1 MSNTTKLTAKDIK
14 TEKTQ
19 NPKIKPPPSDMLFG
33 KNFSDHMFVMEY
45 DQPEGWHDPKIVPYK
60 NLSLSPASMVFH
72 YGQELF
78 EGLKAYRTKS
88 GQIQLFRPEKNV
100 ARMNWTCDRLCI
112 PEIDPDFALEAIKEI
127 VKFDAD
133 WTPGEPG
140 YSLYIRPFIIATDPY
155 IGVKPSS
162 SYLFIIILS
171 PVGAY
176 YPEGINPVKIYVE
189 TEYVRAVKGG
199 LGFAKAGANYA
210 ASLKAQGKAKE
221 IGYAQVLWLDGVER
235 KYIDEVGTMNV
246 FFVMD
251 GKVITPSLDG
261 SILPGVTR
269 DSALHLLKDWGYT
282 VEERKLALSEIKEA
296 NKNGKLN
303 EAFGTGT
310 AAVISPIG
318 ELNDN
323 GEIININNGEIGP
336 LAKKLYD
343 TLTGIQW
350 GTIEDKYNW
359 TLPLS

>member
-1 MSNTTKLTAKDIK
+1 MSKMNKSDIK
-14 TEKTQ
+14 IEKTNQ
-19 NPKIKPPPSDMLFG
+19 PKIKPPPSDMLFG
-33 KNFSDHMFVMEY
+33 KNFSDHMFTMEY
-45 DQPEGWHDPKIVPYK
+45 SADKGWYDPKIVPYG
-60 NLSLSPASMVFH
+60 NISLSPAAMVFH

-78 EGLKAYRTKS
+78 EGLKAYRTEAGK
-88 GQIQLFRPEKNV
+88 IQLFRPEKNV

-112 PEIDPDFALEAIKEI
+112 PELDPEFTLEAIKE
-127 VKFDAD
+127 VVRFDSD
-133 WTPGEPG
+133 WVPSEPE
-140 YSLYIRPFIIATDPY
+140 YSLYIRPVLFATDPF
-155 IGVKPSS
+155 IGVRPSS
-162 SYLFIIILS
+162 TYLFLIILS

-221 IGYAQVLWLDGVER
+221 KGYAQVMWLDGVER

-246 FFVMD
+246 FFAMNN
-251 GKVITPSLDG
+251 KIITPSLDG

-269 DSALHLLKDWGYT
+269 DSVIHLLKDWGYT
-282 VEERKLALSEIKEA
+282 VEERKLALAEIVEA
-296 NKNGKLN
+296 NANGTLS

-318 ELNDN
+318 ELNDSGN
-323 GEIININNGEIGP
+323 KININNGEIGP
-336 LAKKLYD
+336 LARKLYD

-350 GTIEDKYNW
+350 GKIEDKYGW
-359 TLPLS
+359 TVGIG